1 MEKARQ
7 FPALPVAVVDAQE
20 RHVLEG
26 VLAAYDAGF
35 IEPILIGQLDSIQ
48 TLCHELG
55 CDPER
60 FMVIDSASETESA
73 SAGVD
78 LVSEG
83 KASALIKGWIHT
95 DVLMRVVLARLHTT
109 RRISHVFITELD
121 RYHKLL
127 YITDAAI
134 NISPDLSIKAQI
146 IQNAVD
152 LARMLGVE
160 QPKVAALSS
169 VELVKPSIPST
180 LDAAC
185 LSKMAQRG
193 QIKGAIVDGPLA
205 FDNAI
210 SSDAARTKQI
220 ISEVAGDADI
230 LLAPDLDAGNILAK
244 DLEYLAG
251 ASIAGIVIGAQ
262 VPIMLPSRSDPPAAR
277 LASAA
282 IAVLMHQLWPDSK

>member
-48 TLCHELG
+48 ALCHELG
-55 CDPER
+55 CNPER
-60 FMVIDSASETESA
+60 FVVIDSASDTESA
-73 SAGVD
+73 NAGVE

-83 KASALIKGWIHT
+83 KASTLIKGWIHT
-95 DVLMRVVLARLHTT
+95 DVLMRVVLARLRTT
-109 RRISHVFITELD
+109 RRISHAFITELD
-121 RYHKLL
+121 HYHKLL
-127 YITDAAI
+127 YITDAAC
-134 NISPDLSIKAQI
+134 P
-146 IQNAVD
+146 
-152 LARMLGVE
+152 
-160 QPKVAALSS
+160 
-169 VELVKPSIPST
+169 
-180 LDAAC
+180 
-185 LSKMAQRG
+185 SKMAQRG

-262 VPIMLPSRSDPPAAR
+262 APIMLPSRSDPPAAR
-277 LASAA
+277 LASAT
-282 IAVLMHQLWPDSK
+282 IAVLIHQLWPDSK